1 MQNHEAD
8 HDQVLSSQS
17 CAKKYAS
24 QDHSQS
30 WRREGAQWRSQEPS
44 KVATEK
50 ARGTY
55 RKTAARFEEFAY
67 DAQMPESMRALA
79 EKSVAQTRE
88 LYVHSLEA
96 VLEGWERFVVAA
108 GQGTL
113 ALNRKAI
120 DITRRNINNG
130 FGLAERLAGAKNLA
144 EAMELQTSYW
154 RKQVG
159 ELASQAG
166 EMRTLTTRV
175 TADGIVDQGADN
187 ARMKPAMLSETN
199 CGLLCSL
206 EQSIKVHD
214 AAALEPGANVDRV
227 NPPSAAD
234 HIRDCR
240 VADCRTVHVESLN
253 VHAHLL
259 VAKREVRQSE
269 LPVPRVS
276 ILTENHGS

>member
-1 MQNHEAD
+1 MTK
-8 HDQVLSSQS
+8 SSVRKAAAQKARS
-17 CAKKYAS
+17 TYRKTARKVGARKA
-24 QDHSQS
+24 HSGD
-30 WRREGAQWRSQEPS
+30 RKTAS
-44 KVATEK
+44 KVAAEK

-96 VLEGWERFVVAA
+96 VLESWERFVVAA

-144 EAMELQTSYW
+144 EAMELQTTYW

-175 TADGIVDQGADN
+175 TAEH
-187 ARMKPAMLSETN
+187 RS
-199 CGLLCSL
+199 
-206 EQSIKVHD
+206 
-214 AAALEPGANVDRV
+214 R
-227 NPPSAAD
+227 
-234 HIRDCR
+234 RR
-240 VADCRTVHVESLN
+240 
-253 VHAHLL
+253 
-259 VAKREVRQSE
+259 
-269 LPVPRVS
+269 
-276 ILTENHGS
+276 